1 MIDVILQ
8 EIASIL
14 LFFYAIGRFS
24 KMIMHINASTLKS
37 FMQKITHTPVR
48 SILFGTFTTALIQS
62 QKAVSSIAL
71 SLVNAGALTAMSCV
85 PIILATTIGASSTA
99 FLVSLKWASME
110 ECLIIAGAILK
121 KIKKC
126 FNIGNAIF
134 YLGLILFA
142 LELMMGATSV
152 LKENETFLQIFLF
165 TKNPIILFFVG
176 CILTCLFQSPALVIS
191 IVTILVSCDIL
202 NLQCAMYVATGV
214 TVGASISLFLI
225 VLGMNK
231 EAKMA
236 YYINTILI
244 SLCGFGSLLAT
255 SLFVIIGSSFNDKA
269 VGFAVANAISRIT
282 IALLSVMIFLIVS
295 YLEKSK
301 TLKEQTTENN
311 NV

>member
-1 MIDVILQ
+1 
-8 EIASIL
+8 
-14 LFFYAIGRFS
+14 
-24 KMIMHINASTLKS
+24 
-37 FMQKITHTPVR
+37 
-48 SILFGTFTTALIQS
+48 
-62 QKAVSSIAL
+62 
-71 SLVNAGALTAMSCV
+71 
-85 PIILATTIGASSTA
+85 
-99 FLVSLKWASME
+99 
-110 ECLIIAGAILK
+110 
-121 KIKKC
+121 
-126 FNIGNAIF
+126 
-134 YLGLILFA
+134 
-142 LELMMGATSV
+142 
-152 LKENETFLQIFLF
+152 
-165 TKNPIILFFVG
+165 
-176 CILTCLFQSPALVIS
+176 
-191 IVTILVSCDIL
+191 
-202 NLQCAMYVATGV
+202 MYVATGV